1 MIYIIIIIIVIA
13 VGSLLIK
20 LLGGL
25 LAIIIGVALLAA
37 AICLI
42 VWVVKIGILIYI
54 LRVVAVLGLILFGFL
69 FLSELYLYIKYSKIK
84 KDLDDLLEEYVK
96 RGEFDHEKFTAEIK
110 NKYSEKQIKEFF
122 ALVEDKEIDEA
133 ADKFF
138 LEKTGPFRR
147 EIHEKANNELVRFF
161 KTVFNQHAIVKKEI
175 PSMIDNWDKLKKAFT
190 IDLAD
195 INLRLDQLYMDY
207 YRKYSQQAKNE
218 FINFADESFITQ
230 KFCSFS
236 DIRMQITD
244 KLKYAG
250 AYIQDVQEFI
260 NFSVKYYEDMIR
272 PILSEKVKEAGAM
285 MADDVMASI
294 QRDPV
299 NNYFSDMGILEGI
312 EKCEQMLLLD
322 KSFEKVVVNK
332 KDCIGKYL
340 FVNPA
345 GGKNLIRR
353 EIEL

>member
-13 VGSLLIK
+13 LGSLLIH

-25 LAIIIGVALLAA
+25 LTIVIGVALLAA

-42 VWVVKIGILIYI
+42 VWVIKIGILIYI
-54 LRVVAVLGLILFGFL
+54 LRVVAVLGLIFFGLL
-69 FLSELYLYIKYSKIK
+69 FLSELYLYIKYAKIK
-84 KDLDDLLEEYVK
+84 KDFDDLLDEYVK
-96 RGEFDHEKFTAEIK
+96 RGEFDHEKFKAEIK
-110 NKYSEKQIKEFF
+110 NKYSQKEIKEFF

-161 KTVFNQHAIVKKEI
+161 KTVFNQRAIVKNEI
-175 PSMIDNWDKLKKAFT
+175 PAMIDNWEKLKKAFT

-195 INLRLDQLYMDY
+195 IDLRLDQLYMDY

-218 FINFADESFITQ
+218 FINFADESFITG
-230 KFCSFS
+230 KFFSFTE
-236 DIRMQITD
+236 IKQQMAD
-244 KLKYAG
+244 KFKYAG
-250 AYIQDVQEFI
+250 AYIQDVQDFI

-272 PILSEKVKEAGAM
+272 PILSEKVKDAGAM
-285 MADDVMASI
+285 MADEVMTSI

-312 EKCEQMLLLD
+312 QRCEQMLLLD
-322 KSFEKVVVNK
+322 NSFEKAVVK
-332 KDCIGKYL
+332 KNDCVGKYI
-340 FVNPA
+340 FVSPA
-345 GGKNLIRR
+345 GGENLIRR